1 MSAVKKLQSISVE
14 DYLAGELVSSI
25 KHEYVGGYV
34 YAMAGARNSHNLIA
48 TNLTVAIGSRLL
60 GKRCM
65 TFNSDTKIHIPAP
78 PRERFYYPDA
88 SIVCQPNSSE
98 DSYQDRPAVIF
109 EVLSDSTRRTDL
121 GEKKDA
127 YFQLR
132 SLRVYAL
139 VEQDSAHV
147 IVYRW
152 HGEVFAREDYE
163 GLNAEIPLPEV
174 EVTLPLADIYA
185 RVDFTA
191 ESSQHEES

>member
-1 MSAVKKLQSISVE
+1 MSAVKKQQSISVE
-14 DYLAGELVSSI
+14 DYLAGELVSDI

-65 TFNSDTKIHIPAP
+65 PFNSDTKIHVPAP

-88 SIVCQPNSSE
+88 SIVCQPNPLD
-98 DSYQDRPAVIF
+98 DSYQDRPTVIF
-109 EVLSDSTRRTDL
+109 EVLSDGTRRTDL

-127 YFQLR
+127 YFQLQ
-132 SLRVYAL
+132 SLKVYVL
-139 VEQDSAHV
+139 VEQESAHV

-152 HGEVFAREDYE
+152 RGEVFAREDYE
-163 GLNAEIPLPEV
+163 GLSAEIPLPEV
-174 EVTLPLADIYA
+174 EVTLPLGEIYA
-185 RVDFTA
+185 RVDFNA
-191 ESSQHEES
+191 EPLQDAE